1 MTRNLALP
9 PISTC
14 LYFAL
19 MGPLLAAQTAN
30 TDATNPPAT
39 ESDLAAAKSA
49 DVCRDDLKTFTR
61 AVSGRVESCGVP
73 NALEM

>member
-1 MTRNLALP
+1 MTSIFALF

-30 TDATNPPAT
+30 TDTANPHAT
-39 ESDLAAAKSA
+39 ESDMAAAKAA
-49 DVCRDDLKTFTR
+49 DVCRDDVNDHRLK
-61 AVSGRVESCGVP
+61 AVASSYG
-73 NALEM
+73 